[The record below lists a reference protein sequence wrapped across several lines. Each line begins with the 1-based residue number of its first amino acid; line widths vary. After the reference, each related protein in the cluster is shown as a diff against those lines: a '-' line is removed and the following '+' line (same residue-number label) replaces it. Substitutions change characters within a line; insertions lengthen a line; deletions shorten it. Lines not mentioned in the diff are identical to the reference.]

1 MTSLGVRRLYF
12 DDDKGDLHV
21 FDGKDAFWR
30 WYGAP
35 NQYRDPLQTPRVWSK
50 EARTRIAKAVGL
62 PAVSAC
68 RSPSSDWT
76 GSSPPG
82 SANP

>member
-35 NQYRDPLQTPRVWSK
+35 NQYRDPLQTPRVWSYLTCG
-50 EARTRIAKAVGL
+50 RLDLKAV
-62 PAVSAC
+62 
-68 RSPSSDWT
+68 T
-76 GSSPPG
+76 TT
-82 SANP
+82 